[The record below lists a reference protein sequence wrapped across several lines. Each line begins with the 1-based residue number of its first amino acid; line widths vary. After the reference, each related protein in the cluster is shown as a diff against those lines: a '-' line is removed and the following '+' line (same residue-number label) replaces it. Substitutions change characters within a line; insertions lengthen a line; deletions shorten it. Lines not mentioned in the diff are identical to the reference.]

1 LGASCEHH
9 RSHQVDSFG
18 VIEAVFSDQR
28 APSPV
33 PDRVSDRRGDAG
45 ALPASISAAPHQRGM
60 HCLRARLVPVS

>member
-45 ALPASISAAPHQRGM
+45 ALPASISAAPHQRDM